1 MSDQSVP
8 AKHFGFG
15 KQLHGDIRSASILE
29 PAGAKVS
36 DLIVTGRSIV
46 HFITQGMTDVLPVIR

>member
-1 MSDQSVP
+1 MSYQPAP

-46 HFITQGMTDVLPVIR
+46 HFIPHRMTDVLPTIR